1 MSVAQLAEHVATNLK
16 ELVARELVVDA
27 HAIFVIDLVPVETI
41 LLILVGE
48 IAIVLVDDVPKGIE
62 IALGRVVVLL
72 VIDARDGE
80 TGKKESKKQ
89 ITQPP

>member
-27 HAIFVIDLVPVETI
+27 HTIFVIDLVPVETI